1 MADIKLIAR
10 RVESMKHR
18 AYERDTQM
26 ANILAVRQGKMVE
39 IFPDMFPEGMSH
51 AMVANFIDVTFVVE
65 QLIEGSGA
73 RTSAKS
79 RAATSTKLATI
90 A

>member
-39 IFPDMFPEGMSH
+39 IFP
-51 AMVANFIDVTFVVE
+51 
-65 QLIEGSGA
+65 
-73 RTSAKS
+73 
-79 RAATSTKLATI
+79 
-90 A
+90 